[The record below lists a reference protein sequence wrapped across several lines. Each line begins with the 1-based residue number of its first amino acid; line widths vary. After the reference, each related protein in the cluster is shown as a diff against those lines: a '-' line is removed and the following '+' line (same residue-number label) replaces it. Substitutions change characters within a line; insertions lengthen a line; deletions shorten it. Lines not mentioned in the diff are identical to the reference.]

1 MLRHIF
7 NRIIQ
12 LGLTAKRMKFIFKK
26 YIDFERAHGTDDSVD
41 RVKEL
46 ATEYVEK
53 NALNLEKKESEKT
66 DGSSTIEDNLKK
78 SLKI

>member
-1 MLRHIF
+1 
-7 NRIIQ
+7 

-26 YIDFERAHGTDDSVD
+26 FIDFEKAHGTDDTVD
-41 RVKEL
+41 KVKEL

-53 NALNLEKKESEKT
+53 NSLNGDKKENEKT
-66 DGSSTIEDNLKK
+66 NGSNTIEDNLKK